1 LRIFLIVLATVGAVH
16 AERTSTSPAPTCGTI
31 TISGKSYLVEVVLP
45 PVRCAAARSVLSRAR
60 FRERSGIRGW
70 TCWKGSPIWGF
81 TSTVNGCDGSEA
93 GQFVEIQAVPKA
105 LLPRIGT
112 ACRLFL
118 GPGDT
123 SVHSW
128 DFRVHSVSCRTAQH
142 VVENCNTR
150 CRVGSSVWRCRMLHT
165 RPMLGS
171 AERCTSGA
179 AFTSIVW
186 RD

>member
-1 LRIFLIVLATVGAVH
+1 M
-16 AERTSTSPAPTCGTI
+16 
-31 TISGKSYLVEVVLP
+31 
-45 PVRCAAARSVLSRAR
+45 
-60 FRERSGIRGW
+60 
-70 TCWKGSPIWGF
+70 CWQGSPTWGF
-81 TSTVNGCDGSEA
+81 TSTVDGCDGTSE
-93 GQFVEIQAVPKA
+93 GKFVEIQAVPKG
-105 LLPRIGT
+105 LLPRIGR

-128 DFRVHSVSCRTAQH
+128 DFRVHAVSCGTAQK
-142 VVENCNTR
+142 VVERCTTR
-150 CRVGSSVWRCRMLHT
+150 CRVGTSMWVCQMLRT